1 MSAQRRAEPAQVPS
15 PAQTGVP
22 DTGGAGAQPRSR
34 ARALAPLLAVGVLLA
49 YNTWLAWPINGNP
62 RILTGYLSELAASDQ
77 PYFWFFRTG
86 DLVSALLISLIAWTG
101 SRAWRAWLGPWA
113 PRLAAALAVVA
124 AATALDC
131 VVALPCAESHDA
143 VCKATP
149 SLVRHLHAVTS
160 STVGLAFLASFI
172 LVLTALLGRD
182 GWSRTALVVTVVGA
196 VSGLLMLA
204 SAVAPWVAPGTQG
217 VTQAVQVLICSAWV
231 AWLAWRLD
239 DGGHERGLADLGD

>member
-1 MSAQRRAEPAQVPS
+1 MSARRRTEPPQGAS
-15 PAQTGVP
+15 PAGTATPAPGSARP
-22 DTGGAGAQPRSR
+22 QPHSR
-34 ARALAPLLAVGVLLA
+34 LRALAPALAISVLLT

-62 RILTGYLSELAASDQ
+62 RILTRYLSELAASDQ

-86 DLVSALLISLIAWTG
+86 DLISALLFAVIAWIG
-101 SRAWRAWLGPWA
+101 RRAWRPWLGPWA

-149 SLVRHLHAVTS
+149 SLVRDLHAVTS
-160 STVGLAFLASFI
+160 STVGLAFVASFI
-172 LVLTALLGRD
+172 LVLAALLGRG
-182 GWSRTALVVTVVGA
+182 GWSRAALVVTVAGT
-196 VSGLLMLA
+196 VSGLLMLV
-204 SAVAPWVAPGTQG
+204 SAVAPWVSPGTQG
-217 VTQAVQVLICSAWV
+217 AAQAIQVLICSAWV

-239 DGGHERGLADLGD
+239 DGAHER